1 MKGYTINHK
10 TVRKLMSQMGLTCQI
25 RIKRYKSY
33 KGTVGKIAKNVLKRN
48 FSVDTPN
55 KKWVTD
61 VTEFKIKGRKIYLS
75 PILDLFNGGFTDS
88 TFRSRMAVSDATIS
102 KKLKENNIIQSM
114 SRKGNC
120 LDNSVI
126 ENFFGVLKSEFFYIQ
141 SMSRK
146 GNCLDNSVIENFF
159 GVLKSEFFYREKF
172 RSIEIFQSKLNEY
185 IRWYNNKRIKLKLNG
200 LSPVEYRKQSIK

>member
-75 PILDLFNGGFTDS
+75 PILDLFNG
-88 TFRSRMAVSDATIS
+88 
-102 KKLKENNIIQSM
+102 
-114 SRKGNC
+114 
-120 LDNSVI
+120 
-126 ENFFGVLKSEFFYIQ
+126 
-141 SMSRK
+141 
-146 GNCLDNSVIENFF
+146 
-159 GVLKSEFFYREKF
+159 
-172 RSIEIFQSKLNEY
+172 
-185 IRWYNNKRIKLKLNG
+185 WYNNKRIKLKLNG